1 MPGESRANFCEEHIM
16 KEKGI
21 IIIAAILVGAWLGHK
36 LKLPSGYL
44 TGGMILGLIAKG
56 LLSSNVPAGNI
67 LSIISQLLV
76 AYVVVSNSDVAVIRQ
91 HPEVVPIA
99 LGYIAVLT
107 LFCFGL
113 ALVLNKVFHFDIR
126 TAIYA
131 TAPGGLSGMA
141 LSMTDAGAETPIS
154 MTFHLF
160 RLILVLVLTPLLA
173 SFFVK

>member
-1 MPGESRANFCEEHIM
+1 M

-21 IIIAAILVGAWLGHK
+21 IIIAAILAGAWLGNR

-44 TGGMILGLIAKG
+44 TGGMIAGLLAKG
-56 LLSSNVPAGNI
+56 FLSSNLPNGNL
-67 LSIISQLLV
+67 LSIVSQLLV
-76 AYVVVSNSDVAVIRQ
+76 AYVIVSNSDVEVIKS

-113 ALVLNKVFHFDIR
+113 AIVLNKVFHFDIK
-126 TAIYA
+126 TAIFA

-160 RLILVLVLTPLLA
+160 RIVLVLILTPLLA
-173 SFFVK
+173 SLFKK

>member
-1 MPGESRANFCEEHIM
+1 M
-16 KEKGI
+16 KEKELLI
-21 IIIAAILVGAWLGHK
+21 IVAILAGAWLGHK

-44 TGGMILGLIAKG
+44 TGGMVAGLIVKG
-56 LLSSNVPAGNI
+56 FLSSNVPAGNA
-67 LSIISQLLV
+67 LSVISQLLV
-76 AYVVVSNSDVAVIRQ
+76 AYVLVSNSDIDVIKR
-91 HPEVVPIA
+91 HPETVPIA

-126 TAIYA
+126 TAIFA

-154 MTFHLF
+154 MMFHLF
-160 RLILVLVLTPLLA
+160 RITLVLVLTPLLA
-173 SFFVK
+173 SAFGK

>member
-1 MPGESRANFCEEHIM
+1 M

-21 IIIAAILVGAWLGHK
+21 LIILAILGGAWLGNK

-44 TGGMILGLIAKG
+44 TGGMIAGLLAKG
-56 LLSSNVPAGNI
+56 FLSANVPAGSA
-67 LSIISQLLV
+67 LSVVSQLLV
-76 AYVVVSNSDVAVIRQ
+76 AYVVVSNSDLDVIKH
-91 HPEVVPIA
+91 HPEVIPVA

-113 ALVLNKVFHFDIR
+113 AIVLNKVFHFDIK
-126 TAIYA
+126 TAIFA

-141 LSMTDAGAETPIS
+141 LSMTDGGAETPVS

-160 RLILVLVLTPLLA
+160 RMVLVLILTPLLA
-173 SFFVK
+173 SFFTK

>member
-1 MPGESRANFCEEHIM
+1 MIGCVFCEGHTM

-36 LKLPSGYL
+36 LRLPSGYL
-44 TGGMILGLIAKG
+44 TGGMILGLVAKG

-67 LSIISQLLV
+67 LSTISQLLV
-76 AYVVVSNSDVAVIRQ
+76 AYVVVSNSDLDVIKK
-91 HPEVVPIA
+91 HPEVVPVA
-99 LGYIAVLT
+99 LGYIAILT

-113 ALVLNKVFHFDIR
+113 AIVLNKVFHFDIK
-126 TAIYA
+126 TAIFA

-141 LSMTDAGAETPIS
+141 LSMTDGGAETPIS

-160 RLILVLVLTPLLA
+160 RMVLVLILTPLLA
-173 SFFVK
+173 SLFVK

>member
-1 MPGESRANFCEEHIM
+1 M

-21 IIIAAILVGAWLGHK
+21 IIIAAILAGAWLGNK
-36 LKLPSGYL
+36 LKIPSGYL
-44 TGGMILGLIAKG
+44 TGGMIAGLIAKG
-56 LLSSNVPAGNI
+56 FLGSNLPAGSLLSIV
-67 LSIISQLLV
+67 SQLLV
-76 AYVVVSNSDVAVIRQ
+76 AYVVVSNSDVNVIRR

-99 LGYIAVLT
+99 LGYIVVLT

-113 ALVLNKVFHFDIR
+113 ALVLNKVFHFDIK
-126 TAIYA
+126 TAIFA

-160 RLILVLVLTPLLA
+160 RMVLVLILTPLLA

>member
-1 MPGESRANFCEEHIM
+1 M

-21 IIIAAILVGAWLGHK
+21 IIIAAILAGAWLGNK
-36 LKLPSGYL
+36 LKIPSGYL
-44 TGGMILGLIAKG
+44 TGGMIAGLVAKG
-56 LLSSNVPAGNI
+56 FLASNLPTGNI

-76 AYVVVSNSDVAVIRQ
+76 AYVVVSNSDVEVIKS

-99 LGYIAVLT
+99 LGYITVLS

-113 ALVLNKVFHFDIR
+113 AIVLNTVFHFDIK
-126 TAIYA
+126 TAIFA

-160 RLILVLVLTPLLA
+160 RMVLVLILTPLLA
-173 SFFVK
+173 SLFVQ

>member
-1 MPGESRANFCEEHIM
+1 M

-21 IIIAAILVGAWLGHK
+21 IIIAAILAGAWLGNK
-36 LKLPSGYL
+36 LKIPSGYL
-44 TGGMILGLIAKG
+44 TGGMIAGLIAKG
-56 LLSSNVPAGNI
+56 FLASNLPTGSV

-76 AYVVVSNSDVAVIRQ
+76 AYVVVSNSDVEVIRR

-99 LGYIAVLT
+99 LGYIAVLS

-113 ALVLNKVFHFDIR
+113 AIVLNKVFHFDIK
-126 TAIYA
+126 TAIFA

-160 RLILVLVLTPLLA
+160 RMVLVLILTPFLA
-173 SFFVK
+173 SLFTK

>member
-1 MPGESRANFCEEHIM
+1 M

-21 IIIAAILVGAWLGHK
+21 IIIAAILAGAWLGNK
-36 LKLPSGYL
+36 LKIPSGYL
-44 TGGMILGLIAKG
+44 TGGMIAGLVAKG
-56 LLSSNVPAGNI
+56 FLASNVPTGNI
-67 LSIISQLLV
+67 LSAISQLLV
-76 AYVVVSNSDVAVIRQ
+76 AYVVVSNSDVEVIKS

-99 LGYIAVLT
+99 LGYITALS

-113 ALVLNKVFHFDIR
+113 AIVLNKVFHFDIR
-126 TAIYA
+126 TAIFA

-160 RLILVLVLTPLLA
+160 RMVLVLILTPLLA
-173 SFFVK
+173 SLFVQ

>member
-1 MPGESRANFCEEHIM
+1 M

-21 IIIAAILVGAWLGHK
+21 IIIAAILAGAWLGNR

-44 TGGMILGLIAKG
+44 TGGMIAGLLAKG
-56 LLSSNVPAGNI
+56 FLSSNLPTGNL
-67 LSIISQLLV
+67 LSIVSQLLV
-76 AYVVVSNSDVAVIRQ
+76 AYVIVSNSDVAVIKS
-91 HPEVVPIA
+91 HPEVVPVA

-113 ALVLNKVFHFDIR
+113 AIVLNKVFHFDIK
-126 TAIYA
+126 TAIFA

-160 RLILVLVLTPLLA
+160 RMVLVLILTPFLA
-173 SFFVK
+173 SLFKK

>member
-1 MPGESRANFCEEHIM
+1 M
-16 KEKGI
+16 KEKG

-56 LLSSNVPAGNI
+56 VVSSNIAAGNT
-67 LSIISQLLV
+67 LSIVSQILV
-76 AYVVVSNSDVAVIRQ
+76 AYVVVANSDVDIIKK
-91 HPEVVPIA
+91 HPEVVPVA

-113 ALVLNKVFHFDIR
+113 ALVLNKVFHFDIK
-126 TAIYA
+126 TAIFA
-131 TAPGGLSGMA
+131 TAPGGLSSMA
-141 LSMTDAGAETPIS
+141 LSMTDSGAETPIS

-160 RLILVLVLTPLLA
+160 RMILVLILTPLLA
-173 SFFVK
+173 SLFVK

>member
-1 MPGESRANFCEEHIM
+1 M

-21 IIIAAILVGAWLGHK
+21 IIIAAILAGAWLGNK
-36 LKLPSGYL
+36 LKIPSGYL
-44 TGGMILGLIAKG
+44 TGGMIAGLVVKG
-56 LLSSNVPAGNI
+56 LVSANVPAGNI
-67 LSIISQLLV
+67 LSIVSQLLV
-76 AYVVVSNSDVAVIRQ
+76 AYVVVSNSDVAVIRH

-99 LGYIAVLT
+99 LGYIAVLS

-113 ALVLNKVFHFDIR
+113 AIVLNKVFLFDIR
-126 TAIYA
+126 TAIFA

-160 RLILVLVLTPLLA
+160 RMVLVLIVTPLLA

>member
-1 MPGESRANFCEEHIM
+1 M

-21 IIIAAILVGAWLGHK
+21 IIIAAILAGAWLGNK
-36 LKLPSGYL
+36 LKIPSGYL
-44 TGGMILGLIAKG
+44 TGGMIAGLIAKG
-56 LLSSNVPAGNI
+56 FLASNVPTGSV

-76 AYVVVSNSDVAVIRQ
+76 AYVVVSNSDVEVIRR

-113 ALVLNKVFHFDIR
+113 AIVLNKVFHFDIK
-126 TAIYA
+126 TAIFA

-160 RLILVLVLTPLLA
+160 RMVLVLILTPFLA
-173 SFFVK
+173 SLFTK

>member
-1 MPGESRANFCEEHIM
+1 M

-21 IIIAAILVGAWLGHK
+21 VIIAAILAGAWLGNK
-36 LKLPSGYL
+36 LKIPSGYL
-44 TGGMILGLIAKG
+44 TGGMVAGLVVKG
-56 LLSSNVPAGNI
+56 LVSANLPAGNI
-67 LSIISQLLV
+67 LSVVSQLLV
-76 AYVVVSNSDVAVIRQ
+76 AYVVVSNSDVAVIRR

-99 LGYIAVLT
+99 LGYIAVLS

-113 ALVLNKVFHFDIR
+113 AIVLNKVFHFDIR
-126 TAIYA
+126 TAIFA

-160 RLILVLVLTPLLA
+160 RMVLVLILTPLFA
-173 SFFVK
+173 SLFTK